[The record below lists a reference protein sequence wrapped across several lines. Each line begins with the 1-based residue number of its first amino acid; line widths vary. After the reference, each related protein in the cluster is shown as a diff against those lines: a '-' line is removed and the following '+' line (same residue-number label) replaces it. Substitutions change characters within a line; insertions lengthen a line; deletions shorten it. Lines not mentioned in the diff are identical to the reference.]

1 VTGVVLASVLI
12 AAVNHG
18 RLDPLEDDVWI
29 LIALF
34 CTALVRWYPKLVGRG
49 SYHSPRDMRRA
60 LALLG
65 SDCPLVAGGLPTVM
79 ILQVCVAVSCPP
91 LVAVWVVL
99 IANVVLLLILGVT
112 GANSA
117 RRSVSHALLW
127 GLADAALGVLVIA
140 VNAALR

>member
-1 VTGVVLASVLI
+1 
-12 AAVNHG
+12 
-18 RLDPLEDDVWI
+18 
-29 LIALF
+29 
-34 CTALVRWYPKLVGRG
+34 
-49 SYHSPRDMRRA
+49 
-60 LALLG
+60 
-65 SDCPLVAGGLPTVM
+65 
-79 ILQVCVAVSCPP
+79 